1 MKEKLYDIMSD
12 FNEILKD
19 LDAVVEVLDAQFN
32 GIIEQYDT
40 ETAQSILRVH
50 LSVLKAIQTDSNNL
64 YNKIDK
70 MILDMKYEVKAE
82 HTQTLNK

>member
-19 LDAVVEVLDAQFN
+19 LDAVVKVLDAQLN

-40 ETAQSILRVH
+40 ETTQSFLRVH
-50 LSVLKAIQTDSNNL
+50 LSVLKAIQFNSNNL
-64 YNKIDK
+64 YNKIDQT
-70 MILDMKYEVKAE
+70 ILDMKYEG
-82 HTQTLNK
+82 TGGIQTNS